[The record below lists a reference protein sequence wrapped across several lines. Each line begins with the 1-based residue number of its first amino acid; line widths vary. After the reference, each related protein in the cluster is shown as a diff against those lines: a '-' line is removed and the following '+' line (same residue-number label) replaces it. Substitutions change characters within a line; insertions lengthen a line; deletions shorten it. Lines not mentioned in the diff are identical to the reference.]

1 MKLSHPLCLA
11 QNEGKIMEKKY
22 INLCFKYLLVFALIL
37 ILVSCFI
44 PEKFTAKIEIN
55 NDGSYSFIYDG
66 ILTYLF
72 ARAAAIEAPLS
83 EEDEAE
89 MKEYENEFKEEPEF
103 KKVNYIGKGQFEVL
117 YEKTGKPGES
127 FYFFDE
133 QYSFF
138 SIVYSKND
146 TIEIS
151 GFQLDKE
158 SLAQIEQMKLIIDG
172 EFEILTN
179 ATVSK
184 HNSNAKVKKIKDMD
198 QYKWDIK
205 SNLDPAPY
213 MLLTYQAW
221 RPDR

>member
-1 MKLSHPLCLA
+1 
-11 QNEGKIMEKKY
+11 MEKKY
-22 INLCFKYLLVFALIL
+22 INLCFKYLLVFAMTL

-44 PEKFTAKIEIN
+44 PEEFTIKIEVN

-89 MKEYENEFKEEPEF
+89 MKEIENEFKEEPEF

-117 YEKTGKPGES
+117 YEKTGEAGES

-158 SLAQIEQMKLIIDG
+158 SLAQMEQMQLKIDG

-179 ATVSK
+179 ATVLK
-184 HNSNAKVKKIKDMD
+184 HNSNAKVEKIKSMD
-198 QYKWDIK
+198 CYKWDVK
-205 SNLDPAPY
+205 SNLEPAPY
-213 MLLTYQAW
+213 MLLTYQKIKVEETT
-221 RPDR
+221 D

>member
-1 MKLSHPLCLA
+1 MK
-11 QNEGKIMEKKY
+11 KKN
-22 INLCFKYLLVFALIL
+22 INLCFRYLLVFTMVL

-44 PEKFTAKIEIN
+44 PEEFTVKIEVN

-133 QYSFF
+133 QCCFF

-158 SLAQIEQMKLIIDG
+158 FLAQMEQFNLKIEG
-172 EFEILTN
+172 EFEIITN
-179 ATVSK
+179 SNVVK
-184 HNSNAKVKKIKDMD
+184 HNSKIKVQKIKDKYC
-198 QYKWDIK
+198 YKWQVK
-205 SNLDPAPY
+205 SNLDSAPY
-213 MLLTYQAW
+213 MLLIYQAL